1 MMKASTVC
9 CGSSSRLR
17 KAPRGPVLGNHA
29 DDRASDASEVR
40 ARARRRRHWRGRRRS
55 RRGSGPRR
63 PLPRSPPEVRFIAI
77 ALECYEWRECWAG
90 LVAAPYPPPP
100 RNRMNGP
107 QPLFSQQPHH
117 LATPYNFPRTLQ
129 LATRFRRSQ
138 TSVVPRTRGSSKP
151 WLDDSDHALRT
162 IHLTGQTHATCS
174 QARLGTTDY
183 DVATACKKAAR
194 PLGILHQTLR
204 RLPAFDAW
212 ALPRAPPPTTTLNH
226 SPPGR

>member
-1 MMKASTVC
+1 MALFGGAALSTCTSARLSTGPLNRSNRTCADQVLAAHVGAEHLGAQLLEQLQLVVRVTRCSQCSGNPAMMKASTVC

-100 RNRMNGP
+100 RNRMNGR
-107 QPLFSQQPHH
+107 QPLFSQQPDH

-151 WLDDSDHALRT
+151 WL
-162 IHLTGQTHATCS
+162 
-174 QARLGTTDY
+174 
-183 DVATACKKAAR
+183 
-194 PLGILHQTLR
+194 R
-204 RLPAFDAW
+204 RL
-212 ALPRAPPPTTTLNH
+212 
-226 SPPGR
+226 

>member
-77 ALECYEWRECWAG
+77 ALESFMNGENVGPAWWP
-90 LVAAPYPPPP
+90 PYPPPP

-107 QPLFSQQPHH
+107 AATLFT
-117 LATPYNFPRTLQ
+117 ATTPPCNTVQ
-129 LATRFRRSQ
+129 LSSYPAACNAIQEVSN
-138 TSVVPRTRGSSKP
+138 VRGSADAWFLEAVAATTLTTHS
-151 WLDDSDHALRT
+151 ALST
-162 IHLTGQTHATCS
+162 S
-174 QARLGTTDY
+174 QARHMQR
-183 DVATACKKAAR
+183 VVKHASAR
-194 PLGILHQTLR
+194 PTTMWLQHAR
-204 RLPAFDAW
+204 RRPGPWASSTKPFVASLPSTRGLF
-212 ALPRAPPPTTTLNH
+212 PTHHHPPP
-226 SPPGR
+226 P